1 MRDQRLRRAC
11 SRRNSFLLKEKFGLH
26 RLGLTSKPERPR
38 QCAAS
43 NNAAR
48 GALSRRHDR
57 HEKNHVWMGAAPVT
71 PVGEC
76 SRADHGL
83 YRGDIG
89 IVATSA
95 SWRHRRRSSPTRV
108 AWTLFSISTHPHR
121 TAAAGIAAQ

>member
-48 GALSRRHDR
+48 GALPRRHDR
-57 HEKNHVWMGAAPVT
+57 HEKITFGWAPPLSPPWASVHVPIMV
-71 PVGEC
+71 
-76 SRADHGL
+76 S

-89 IVATSA
+89 GEA
-95 SWRHRRRSSPTRV
+95 RRRE
-108 AWTLFSISTHPHR
+108 
-121 TAAAGIAAQ
+121 